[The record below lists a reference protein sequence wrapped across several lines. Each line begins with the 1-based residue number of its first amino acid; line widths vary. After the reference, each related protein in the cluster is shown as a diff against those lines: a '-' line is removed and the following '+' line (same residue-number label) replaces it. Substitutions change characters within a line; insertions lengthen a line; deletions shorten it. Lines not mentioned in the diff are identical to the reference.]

1 MMIVELLAIFA
12 AFFYGS
18 SGVLVRK
25 GLTNDPKSSPLSA
38 AFVTMLIQ
46 FIVMWGLCIFD
57 FPPLNLEAILIFAL
71 SGVAAQC
78 LGRTVNYI
86 GVSRL
91 GVSRN
96 NPIVGANPLFSVL
109 IAAIFLSEV
118 VTPPIYAGVILIIFG
133 IVLISL
139 QNRGVNEV
147 EKGKNWL
154 IILPLIAAV
163 CYGFSANLRKIG
175 LNMLPYSIAGSAFA
189 VSGGLGVYTPFVF
202 LIKKMQNFSLRRF
215 NIYFLGAGLSISLAW
230 IFSFTALVMGDVSI
244 VSPIQGTSPLFALI
258 LTKIFLRKTEKITY
272 KIAMG
277 ALALVSGVI
286 VISMFKGG

>member
-1 MMIVELLAIFA
+1 MMIVEMLAICA

-25 GLTNDPKSSPLSA
+25 GLISDSESSPLSA
-38 AFVTMLIQ
+38 AFATMLIQ
-46 FIVMWGLCIFD
+46 FVVMWSLCIFD

-71 SGVAAQC
+71 SGVVAQC
-78 LGRTVNYI
+78 IGRTVNYI
-86 GVSRL
+86 GVSKL

-118 VTPPIYAGVILIIFG
+118 VTPPLYAGVVLIILG

-139 QNRGVNEV
+139 QNKGANEM

-175 LNMLPYSIAGSAFA
+175 LNMLPFSIAGSTFA
-189 VSGGLGVYTPFVF
+189 VSGALGVYIPFVS
-202 LIKKMQNFSLRRF
+202 LLKRIKNFSLRRF
-215 NIYFLGAGLSISLAW
+215 NIYFLGSGLSVSLAW
-230 IFSFTALVMGDVSI
+230 IFSFTALVMGEVST
-244 VSPIQGTSPLFALI
+244 VAPIQGASPLFALI
-258 LTKIFLRKTEKITY
+258 LSKIFLKKAEKITW
-272 KIAMG
+272 KIATG

-286 VISMFKGG
+286 IISMFK